1 MSSEFLVIEGTVRK
15 GRKSIQAARHVV
27 ETFEQKGY
35 NAELF
40 DIAEKDIPLL
50 EKRRY
55 KDGDHPEDVEE
66 FGRKVEG
73 ADGLVI
79 VTPEYNH
86 TIPGAL
92 KNLLDY
98 LYPEYDDK
106 PFSYITVS
114 AGGFGGVHALE
125 DLESLTVTL
134 GGIPGPSLPVSNVG
148 EVFEKG
154 DLADED
160 YRERFEDFAE
170 KAAEH
175 VEKFS

>member
-1 MSSEFLVIEGTVRK
+1 MSLDFLVIEGTVRE
-15 GRKSIQAARHVV
+15 GRKSIQVARHIVK
-27 ETFEQKGY
+27 TFEENGY
-35 NAELF
+35 EAELF
-40 DIAEKDIPLL
+40 DIAKKDIPLL

-66 FGRKVEG
+66 FGQKVEE

-92 KNLLDY
+92 KNLVDY

-106 PFSYITVS
+106 PFSYVTVS

-134 GGIPGPSLPVSNVG
+134 GGIPGPSLPVSSVG
-148 EVFEKG
+148 EVFKNGE
-154 DLADED
+154 LVDED
-160 YRERFEDFAE
+160 YRNRFEDFVE
-170 KAAEH
+170 SAAAH
-175 VEKFS
+175 VEKFG